1 MRMLE
6 NRTINEIRVGDTS
19 SIQRTITKSDV
30 LLLAKLSGDLNP
42 IHVDEAFA
50 GANMYGKIVAQGTWV
65 NAVVSTLVGTK
76 LPGPGTV
83 FLNQNLNY
91 RRPIALDDTI
101 TVNVTVR
108 VRHGIGRQLTL
119 DVRVVNQNGVD
130 VADGSVDVLTPR
142 RKICRE
148 AVTLPALALDVSQ
161 SAFDRAQ
168 PVASPSAVNGANG
181 SQAAHATGLRV
192 E

>member
-1 MRMLE
+1 MLE

-30 LLLAKLSGDLNP
+30 LLFAKLSGDLNP

-108 VRHGIGRQLTL
+108 VRHRHRPPAHARRARGQPERQT
-119 DVRVVNQNGVD
+119 
-130 VADGSVDVLTPR
+130 
-142 RKICRE
+142 
-148 AVTLPALALDVSQ
+148 TLPTA
-161 SAFDRAQ
+161 
-168 PVASPSAVNGANG
+168 AS
-181 SQAAHATGLRV
+181 TC
-192 E
+192 